1 MKTNKHFRSYLVQ
14 FFLECKIFQKD
25 VLQKIK
31 THFTFDDVF
40 RKSYL
45 LWDNVEKCCRA
56 WQATDDKM
64 AHAHCMLDSC
74 KCTHRLCNT
83 SCFLPVT
90 VVVRKRFNVTL
101 YVHCFSS
108 IKFKLTSQL
117 LKLNNSIMYYTY
129 VLLFSGLNMTT
140 VGRNT
145 STSNKLIIIQV

>member
-1 MKTNKHFRSYLVQ
+1 MFY
-14 FFLECKIFQKD
+14 
-25 VLQKIK
+25 
-31 THFTFDDVF
+31 
-40 RKSYL
+40 RKSKHILRLMTFFESHTFYEIM
-45 LWDNVEKCCRA
+45 WKNVVERGRPHH
-56 WQATDDKM
+56 KM

-129 VLLFSGLNMTT
+129 VLLFSGLKMTT
-140 VGRNT
+140 VGRNM